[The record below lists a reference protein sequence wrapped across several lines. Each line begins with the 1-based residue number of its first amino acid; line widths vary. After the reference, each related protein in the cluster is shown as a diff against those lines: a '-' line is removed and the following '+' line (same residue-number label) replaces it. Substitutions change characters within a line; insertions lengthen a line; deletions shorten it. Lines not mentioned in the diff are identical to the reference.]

1 MFNFILEI
9 IFTVLFAVSL
19 IFNAV
24 ADSWLLVAL
33 NAVIVILGIINSI
46 FAYKNYKK
54 KKNNNISND
63 GGN

>member
-19 IFNAV
+19 VFNV
-24 ADSWLLVAL
+24 ITGSWLLVTLDAI
-33 NAVIVILGIINSI
+33 IVILGIVNSI

-54 KKNNNISND
+54 KKNNTSN
-63 GGN
+63 GGNE